1 MKKKSILFFTVL
13 GIMKAQS
20 ISIPADTAIVTFHT
34 TQIKNTKV
42 EIVRTKNIPRR
53 DNDHVLFNF
62 SKFHNNNIIQRI
74 VLVGPVVNYECGS
87 FAVDPCFT
95 TRKRNNV

>member
-1 MKKKSILFFTVL
+1 MNKE
-13 GIMKAQS
+13 
-20 ISIPADTAIVTFHT
+20 
-34 TQIKNTKV
+34 IKNTKV

-62 SKFHNNNIIQRI
+62 RKFHNNNIIQRI

-95 TRKRNNV
+95 TRKRNNVEYKEKLRRNDSFRMVSL